1 VKSSLVAAEELLPLL
16 RRNAEA
22 IDRGAEFPVES
33 LTAMRASGLLG
44 ALVPVEYGGAGGGLA
59 DLVKVARVLA
69 SGCLS
74 TALIWAMHCQQVDA
88 IVRFAT
94 PALRS
99 EILPEIAAGEV
110 YLASVTTESG
120 KGGHLLTG
128 VAALHG
134 DGETV
139 TFYRKAPIVTGGH
152 YADAFLITMR
162 DSPEAP
168 DHRVTLVC
176 ARRAQLD
183 IETHG
188 EWDPLGMRGTHSVG
202 MRLTGTVSPKDVIG
216 PPGEFRTVAVESM
229 IPAGHLGWAACW
241 LGTAHG
247 ALADVLRLLRSGDRP
262 RGFDSRSELTSE
274 RIARARIDVELVD
287 AYLHRVLAETSAY
300 RTAGK
305 SLSGPDTQIHLNN
318 LKVVASELS
327 FRAVDQL
334 IQIVGLSNG
343 YFRRSAVPLERHFRD
358 LRSASL
364 NYSNDR
370 LLAVTGTL
378 SLFDQAA
385 HMPQGGMS

>member
-1 VKSSLVAAEELLPLL
+1 MKSSLVSAEELLPLL
-16 RRNAEA
+16 RRNAAA
-22 IDRGAEFPVES
+22 IDRGAEFPVEN
-33 LTAMRASGLLG
+33 LAAMRASGLLG
-44 ALVPVEYGGAGGGLA
+44 TLVPVEYGGAGGGLD

-94 PALRS
+94 PALRA
-99 EILPEIAAGEV
+99 EILPEIATGDV
-110 YLASVTTESG
+110 YLASVTTEPG

-128 VAALHG
+128 VAALGG
-134 DGETV
+134 DQETV
-139 TFYRKAPIVTGGH
+139 TLERKAPIVTGGL

-162 DSPEAP
+162 DSPDAP
-168 DHRVTLVC
+168 ENRVTLVC
-176 ARRAQLD
+176 ARRDQLD

-202 MRLTGTVSPKDVIG
+202 MRLAGTVTPKDVIG

-229 IPAGHLGWAACW
+229 VPAGHLGWAACW

-247 ALADVLRLLRSGDRP
+247 ALSEVLQLLRSGDRP
-262 RGFDSRSELTSE
+262 RSFDSRSELTSE

-287 AYLHRVLAETSAY
+287 AYLNRVLEETCAY
-300 RTAGK
+300 RAAGK
-305 SLSGPDTQIHLNN
+305 SLAGADTQIHLNN
-318 LKVVASELS
+318 LKIIASELS
-327 FRAVDQL
+327 FRSVDQL

-343 YFRRSAVPLERHFRD
+343 YFRSSVVPLERHFRD

-370 LLAVTGTL
+370 LLAVTGAL
-378 SLFDQAA
+378 SLLDQAA
-385 HMPQGGMS
+385 HMPQSSMS